1 MTATAD
7 AIRRV
12 EVRPPSARDEL
23 LSVVRVGMLVVIGA
37 WMVLATDSATFRNE
51 EAGVRHLL
59 PFQAL
64 IRDRSPLE
72 QRMFRELQEGLLEAE
87 VSRVDQRAWPTPA
100 ALAADGIPPFA
111 VDPTAK
117 GGPYNWQLLTSG
129 LFVNYLGIPQRADVP
144 AWLVLVQEPDP
155 KGPPDP
161 AREDE
166 EHHRLFTGEMLHVST
181 WTRGDP
187 RVPIRIVRTPQ
198 AEGWTQLYA
207 VGPSLPQAPIA
218 PPPAR

>member
-1 MTATAD
+1 MTAA
-7 AIRRV
+7 AAAVRRI

-23 LSVVRVGMLVVIGA
+23 LSVLRAGMLVLLGA
-37 WMVLATDSATFRNE
+37 GLVLATDSATFRAE
-51 EAGVRHLL
+51 DAGVRHLL

-64 IRDRSPLE
+64 IRDRPPLE

-87 VSRVDQRAWPTPA
+87 MRRVDARTWPPPA

-111 VDPTAK
+111 IDPTAK
-117 GGPYNWQLLTSG
+117 GAYTWQLLASG
-129 LFVNYLGIPQRADVP
+129 LFVNYLGLPLRPDAP

-166 EHHRLFTGEMLHVST
+166 EHHRLITGEMLHVST
-181 WTRGDP
+181 WTRADP
-187 RVPIRIVRTPQ
+187 RVPVRIVRTPQ
-198 AEGWTQLYA
+198 GEGWTQLYA
-207 VGPSLPQAPIA
+207 VGPSLPQ
-218 PPPAR
+218 PPSR

>member
-1 MTATAD
+1 MTAAAD
-7 AIRRV
+7 ANRRV

-23 LSVVRVGMLVVIGA
+23 LSVLRVAMFVVIA
-37 WMVLATDSATFRNE
+37 SWMVLATDSATFRT
-51 EAGVRHLL
+51 GDSSVSHLL
-59 PFQAL
+59 PFQKL
-64 IRDRSPLE
+64 VRDRPPLE

-87 VSRVDQRAWPTPA
+87 MRRVDMRRWPEPG

-117 GGPYNWQLLTSG
+117 GGPYTWQLLTSG
-129 LFVNYLGIPQRADVP
+129 FFVNYLGIPQRADAP

-166 EHHRLFTGEMLHVST
+166 EHHRLSSGEMLHVST
-181 WTRGDP
+181 WTRADA
-187 RVPIRIVRTPQ
+187 RVPIRVVRTPQ
-198 AEGWTQLYA
+198 GEGWTQLYA
-207 VGPSLPQAPIA
+207 VGPTLPTATG
-218 PPPAR
+218 PPPR